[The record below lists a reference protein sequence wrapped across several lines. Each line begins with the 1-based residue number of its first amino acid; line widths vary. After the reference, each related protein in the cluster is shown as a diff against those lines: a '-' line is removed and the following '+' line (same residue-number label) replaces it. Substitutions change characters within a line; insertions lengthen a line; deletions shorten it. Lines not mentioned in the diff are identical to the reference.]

1 MKIIMKSKVWKWWGE
16 SEYSEELSMK
26 VKKKK
31 KNESRSSRYRLFV
44 TPYSPWN
51 SPGQNTG
58 VGGQPF
64 PSPGD
69 LPNPGI
75 EPRSPTFWHIL
86 YQLSHKRSPGI
97 LEWVAQPFS
106 SRSSQPRNRTRI
118 SCIAGRFFSN
128 WAMREPSMANSKW
141 WINGAS
147 TVIPFSSI
155 SPWKSFEFG
164 NPFWTDLQYSQLH
177 MCFYLQLATTLCLS
191 KSTFCSLDNFTYKS
205 YNIRIR
211 SEY

>member
-1 MKIIMKSKVWKWWGE
+1 MGS
-16 SEYSEELSMK
+16 
-26 VKKKK
+26 
-31 KNESRSSRYRLFV
+31 
-44 TPYSPWN
+44 
-51 SPGQNTG
+51 
-58 VGGQPF
+58 QPF

-86 YQLSHKRSPGI
+86 YQLSHQRSPGI

-106 SRSSQPRNRTRI
+106 SRSSQSRNRTRI

-164 NPFWTDLQYSQLH
+164 NPFRTDLQYSQLH

-205 YNIRIR
+205 YNITIR
-211 SEY
+211 SEDYLTQHLSFIKENLSPTQVKQLRQRWPLNVSWPGWMCIS